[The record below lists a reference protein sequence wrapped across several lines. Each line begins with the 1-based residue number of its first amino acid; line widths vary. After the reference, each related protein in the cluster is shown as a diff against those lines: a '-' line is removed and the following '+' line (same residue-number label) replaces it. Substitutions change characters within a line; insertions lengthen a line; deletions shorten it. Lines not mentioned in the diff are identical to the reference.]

1 MCLGIPAQLVAG
13 DTGHPDLAM
22 IDMGGV
28 SRAINVGLLD
38 DRPGPGDWV
47 LVHMG
52 FALQTMTAQEAR
64 DALDALGA
72 EREAADREA
81 DALEAAMDAA
91 AQAAAE
97 AMAAEA
103 MAAEAMAA
111 EAMAG
116 EAVTGEAVTGEA
128 VTREAVTREA
138 VTRRTVAGGTA
149 GGIS

>member
-22 IDMGGV
+22 VDMAGV
-28 SRAINVGLLD
+28 SRPINIGLLD
-38 DRPGPGDWV
+38 ERPGLGDWV

-91 AQAAAE
+91 AQAAEE

-103 MAAEAMAA
+103 EAAEARAGDAMAA
-111 EAMAG
+111 EARA
-116 EAVTGEAVTGEA
+116 
-128 VTREAVTREA
+128 R
-138 VTRRTVAGGTA
+138 GTS

>member
-13 DTGHPDLAM
+13 DTGHPDLAVV
-22 IDMGGV
+22 DVGGV

-47 LVHMG
+47 LLHMG

-91 AQAAAE
+91 AQAAEE

-103 MAAEAMAA
+103 VVQEAMAE

-116 EAVTGEAVTGEA
+116 EAGAAEAGAAEA
-128 VTREAVTREA
+128 
-138 VTRRTVAGGTA
+138 VAGGTA

>member
-13 DTGHPDLAM
+13 ETGHPDLALV
-22 IDMGGV
+22 DMGGV

-72 EREAADREA
+72 EREAAGREA

-91 AQAAAE
+91 AQAAEEAMGAE
-97 AMAAEA
+97 AV
-103 MAAEAMAA
+103 
-111 EAMAG
+111 AG
-116 EAVTGEAVTGEA
+116 EAVAAEAVAGEAVRG
-128 VTREAVTREA
+128 
-138 VTRRTVAGGTA
+138 RTVTGGTA

>member
-1 MCLGIPAQLVAG
+1 MCLGIPARLVAD

-22 IDMGGV
+22 VDMGGV

-81 DALEAAMDAA
+81 DALEAAMNAA
-91 AQAAAE
+91 AQAAEE

-103 MAAEAMAA
+103 A
-111 EAMAG
+111 AG
-116 EAVTGEAVTGEA
+116 EAVRG
-128 VTREAVTREA
+128 
-138 VTRRTVAGGTA
+138 RTVTGGTA